1 MPLPPSSPWIVRCS
15 VQLYRWLLCLG
26 PHPYRRQYA
35 DRTLHLFREC
45 CLDAYRQRGIPGVL
59 GLWLPLFS
67 DVVVQMLAEHLSE
80 LQHASKLQVSVETV
94 SPIASERTSSMN
106 SIWQRINHQWIIP
119 PLSAITLFR
128 RKLTRPLRTLMSKVE
143 QELWLKHPANMH
155 FEQGLRHW
163 VTVAPSGVVPSDLQG
178 RSSAFLRVSTV
189 PNAGIPH
196 ILPQK
201 LVGMTLRQT
210 IKADDYRGKQLR
222 FSGEV
227 KAEQVEQ
234 QGGLYIRTNVF
245 HWKHIQEAFGGDQP
259 GDPSIEANRLDEQV
273 RPQHLVQG
281 PHDWMR
287 CEATVPVAQDA
298 LFIRFGLVLYGKGQ
312 IWLRDA
318 QLEVIEQDGM
328 LSASL

>member
-1 MPLPPSSPWIVRCS
+1 MRTPPSSPWIIRLS
-15 VQLYRWLLCLG
+15 VSIYRLLIRGLG
-26 PHPYRRQYA
+26 PTSYLRQYG
-35 DRTLHLFREC
+35 DLTIGLFRESC
-45 CLDAYRQRGIPGVL
+45 QDAYRQRGTLGVL
-59 GLWLPLFS
+59 GLWLPSFRDAVS
-67 DVVVQMLAEHLSE
+67 QMMIEVLCVRQQTSQPHISVATVLPALALEYGS
-80 LQHASKLQVSVETV
+80 A
-94 SPIASERTSSMN
+94 PIGIMRNFIHRLTWRLEKR
-106 SIWQRINHQWIIP
+106 IEQR
-119 PLSAITLFR
+119 S
-128 RKLTRPLRTLMSKVE
+128 
-143 QELWLKHPANMH
+143 WLKHPANMH

-163 VTVAPSGVVPSDLQG
+163 VTVAPSGVVTSDLQG
-178 RSSAFLRVSTV
+178 RSSAFLRVSKV

-234 QGGLYIRTNVF
+234 LGGLYIRTNVL
-245 HWKHIQEAFGGDQP
+245 HWKRIQEEFGVEQP
-259 GDPSIEANRLDEQV
+259 GDPSIQANRPDEKV

-281 PHDWMR
+281 THDWMR
-287 CEATVPVAQDA
+287 CEATVPVAEDA